1 MASIIGEGRNA
12 EVATGALAFTS
23 RPPLSMGPSP
33 WLVCALVAVGTC
45 TLAAAA
51 VAILMP
57 GVRPLL
63 LQEDGI
69 IEMASVVCLA
79 IVVLGVASASVVW
92 GLHAPLLVAGVIG
105 FAELMDETSF
115 GARVFGFQPP
125 ALHGGGE
132 LDGFHDL
139 LILAYR
145 LLHDIGPG
153 LAWMWVALL
162 LVASLGIMLFALVQ
176 LRNGIGDKRSWLTD
190 HTLIFLHVGFI
201 GLAQAIDVAAD
212 SNALSAIEEMLEF
225 NASLVLVFYVAQQAR
240 SLWTENTGRLAKDG
254 GLRQNPAKR
263 LR

>member
-1 MASIIGEGRNA
+1 
-12 EVATGALAFTS
+12 
-23 RPPLSMGPSP
+23 
-33 WLVCALVAVGTC
+33 
-45 TLAAAA
+45 
-51 VAILMP
+51 
-57 GVRPLL
+57 
-63 LQEDGI
+63 
-69 IEMASVVCLA
+69 
-79 IVVLGVASASVVW
+79 
-92 GLHAPLLVAGVIG
+92 
-105 FAELMDETSF
+105 
-115 GARVFGFQPP
+115 
-125 ALHGGGE
+125 

-190 HTLIFLHVGFI
+190 HTLIFLHIGFI

-212 SNALSAIEEMLEF
+212 SNALSAIEEMFEF

-254 GLRQNPAKR
+254 GLRQNPAKP